1 MQNMIDSVRQAEL
14 EAEAMERDTAAQC
27 AKLLSDAKEEAKA
40 LLLHKNKE
48 ATALAENRLSA
59 AAAQKDRHEALAAE
73 DAASLKAE
81 LYAAAEAKEAQAIDH
96 ILSRIF

>member
-27 AKLLSDAKEEAKA
+27 TKLLADAKDEAKA
-40 LLLHKNKE
+40 LLLREIKE
-48 ATALAENRLSA
+48 AAALAENRLSA

>member
-27 AKLLSDAKEEAKA
+27 AKLLADAKDEAKA
-40 LLLHKNKE
+40 LLLRETKE
-48 ATALAENRLSA
+48 AAALAENRLSA